1 MGASRVQVWQYITA
15 ILLIVF
21 LTGHLIERL
30 PWLVGAE
37 SYHDTLKSG
46 FVEKQYSSWWSIGLL
61 ILAYTALFHGL
72 NGVRGILHEWKPRLG
87 AVWDIVILIV
97 FIVFAAIATQT
108 VAALW
113 G

>member
-1 MGASRVQVWQYITA
+1 MGASRIQMWQYITA

-21 LTGHLIERL
+21 LGGHLVERL

-37 SYHDTLKSG
+37 SYHDTLRSS
-46 FVEKQYSSWWSIGLL
+46 FVSKQYGSWWSIGLL

-87 AVWDIVILIV
+87 TLWDAIIWAV
-97 FIVFAAIATQT
+97 FIVFALIATYT

-113 G
+113 